1 MTDSISRR
9 LLNLPKSPAGVK
21 LCALVALAAASALI
35 AHAKSSGLPPPQTS
49 ASIVPAIVQAGA
61 PRIDAVFVLDTTGS
75 MSHLIEGAKRKIW
88 SIANQMASANITP
101 EIRLGLVG
109 YRDRGDAYVTRRF
122 ALDGDIDALYGHL
135 QSFQAGGGGDGPESV
150 NQALH
155 EAVTA
160 MGWNDDPS
168 VYKVIFLVGD
178 APPHMDYQDDV
189 RYADSVKLASTRGIV
204 VNTIQCG
211 PDPHT
216 AQVWQEIARLS
227 QGNYAAIAQ
236 DGAMVASTTPMDEEL
251 ARLNRDISETVVAY
265 GGAEQREELLG
276 KLRQTFR
283 ALPSAVASRL
293 AYFDKKGGALNSGRA
308 DLVDGVSAGE
318 VDLEALPAAALPEEM
333 RDMSTDEQ
341 RAYLEKKEKQRRE
354 VQDRISTLVQERDA
368 YLAHEAA
375 KREAEGV
382 DDAFD
387 EKVFETIRN
396 QAAKKGIAY

>member
-9 LLNLPKSPAGVK
+9 LLNLSMSPAGVK
-21 LCALVALAAASALI
+21 LCALIALVAATALI
-35 AHAKSSGLPPPQTS
+35 AQAKSPPSQTS
-49 ASIVPAIVQAGA
+49 AGIVPAIVQAA
-61 PRIDAVFVLDTTGS
+61 PPRIDAVFVLDTTGS
-75 MSHLIEGAKRKIW
+75 MSHLIEGAKQKIW
-88 SIANQMASANITP
+88 SIANQMASANTTP
-101 EIRLGLVG
+101 EIRLGLIG

-122 ALDGDIDALYGHL
+122 ALDGDIDTLYGHL
-135 QSFQAGGGGDGPESV
+135 QGFQAGGGGDGPESV

-160 MGWNDDPS
+160 MGWSDDPS

-178 APPHMDYQDDV
+178 APPHMDYQNDV
-189 RYADSVKLASTRGIV
+189 RYVDSVKLANARGII

-216 AQVWQEIARLS
+216 AQVWQQIARLS

-236 DGAMVASTTPMDEEL
+236 DGAMVASTTPVDEEL
-251 ARLNRDISETVVAY
+251 ARLNREVSETVVAY
-265 GGAEQREELLG
+265 GGAEQREELMG

-308 DLVDGVSAGE
+308 DLVDAVSAGE
-318 VDLEALPAAALPEEM
+318 VDLEALPAASLPAEM
-333 RDMSTDEQ
+333 HEMSTDEQ

-368 YLAHEAA
+368 YLADEAA

-387 EKVFETIRN
+387 EKVFEAIRN
-396 QAAKKGIAY
+396 QAAEKGITY